1 MRRSAL
7 LDYLTLRLP
16 LRPNPQPLP
25 VPAPPYLSLTW
36 CRELGRRFL
45 SPERPQLDRARA
57 VASRFRRQ
65 NVDARAAWEAMI
77 GEGLL
82 PMSFA
87 DDPARRFVQEPVDQ
101 GMLESNSMRL
111 LAAPQTVEAA
121 VTVASDLEGVV
132 AAEAAGAEWL
142 ARLHSFE
149 RPARARSGG
158 GDHDGAEGVAWRI
171 LPNVQGIDSLT
182 HVATDVG
189 AALEKASMRLH
200 TLDEESAFL
209 DGATE
214 RWPNAGRRLRA
225 RIEARENP
233 SAPAPDEPEGA
244 DEIPRVGMLLAL
256 GALRAALLWSA
267 AARLDLRVPAS
278 QFWTARVKGRPVR
291 VADELD
297 PHQALL
303 AVLWRGYLVQ
313 RPSGGRL
320 VLAGRPSDPGR
331 MSRMFHKVPA

>member
-16 LRPNPQPLP
+16 LRPNPQPP
-25 VPAPPYLSLTW
+25 PAPAPAYLSLPW

-65 NVDARAAWEAMI
+65 NADARAAWEAMI

-87 DDPARRFVQEPVDQ
+87 DDPARRFMQEPVDQ
-101 GMLESNSMRL
+101 SMLESTSLRL

-121 VTVASDLEGVV
+121 VTVASDLDGIL
-132 AAEAAGAEWL
+132 AAEEAGAEWL
-142 ARLHSFE
+142 KRLHTFE
-149 RPARARSGG
+149 RPDRARWARR
-158 GDHDGAEGVAWRI
+158 DHDGAEGVAWRI
-171 LPNVQGIDSLT
+171 LPNVWDIARLVDTASVLV
-182 HVATDVG
+182 VAL
-189 AALEKASMRLH
+189 AKASMVLQTRA
-200 TLDEESAFL
+200 EEDAFIE
-209 DGATE
+209 GVTE

-225 RIEARENP
+225 HINARENP
-233 SAPAPDEPEGA
+233 SAPAPEEPEGE
-244 DEIPRVGMLLAL
+244 DEIPRIGVVLAL
-256 GALRAALLWSA
+256 EALRAALLWSA
-267 AARLDLRVPAS
+267 ASRLDLRAS
-278 QFWTARVKGRPVR
+278 ASVFWSARVRYGSFRIAEEP
-291 VADELD
+291 D
-297 PHQALL
+297 PHEALL

-313 RPSGGRL
+313 RPSGGFL
-320 VLAGRPSDPGR
+320 VLAGRPSDPQR